1 MSREE
6 DKRLYEQKK
15 CIYNG
20 EIIDA
25 YLIGDYDFIESE
37 LVSCTDPKSLESTE
51 KALSDTARTL
61 DNIATEKRELEAVDG
76 ESVEHSTTFQDILAT
91 NMEQVKTS
99 RILNKGKGFI
109 TWFYPCTNVH
119 SLHEL
124 ETMDLPPQLFLI
136 DDFLPLGGAVMVSA
150 RPKVG
155 KTFLALQMAL
165 AVATGGKFLGYR
177 SKKRG
182 VLYVDFESDER
193 NMLGRTTEMIDTE
206 NQPENIFLMQP
217 ENPFEFGRVG
227 NGFEKQVE
235 TFINSHKSADIR
247 LVVVDTYGHIQGAR
261 DSRKNNV
268 YNIEYEE
275 IAKINR
281 WAKRFGITVILIH
294 HNNKNGEDYNNPV
307 SGISG
312 STGITAGLTAY
323 YVLTKQN
330 YDDKQVKLTVGG
342 KEIREQDIFL
352 QPTSD
357 NNRAWE
363 RVTPAEIKS
372 RISEVVQSNIT
383 KCFAEAFQNAEV
395 NGQSRAVVYAKEVE
409 KDTGLTP
416 ISIGKWVQ
424 KHSGDLFECGYKV
437 TKGGRDDNGTYYYV
451 SGV

>member
-6 DKRLYEQKK
+6 DKRLYEQKQ

-20 EIIDA
+20 EIIDT
-25 YLIGDYDFIESE
+25 YLICDYDFIESE

-61 DNIATEKRELEAVDG
+61 DSLTTEKRELEAVDG
-76 ESVEHSTTFQDILAT
+76 ETVEPSTAFQDILLT
-91 NMEQVKTS
+91 TIEQVKS
-99 RILNKGKGFI
+99 ARILNKGKGFI
-109 TWFYPCTNVH
+109 TWFYACTNVH

-124 ETMDLPPQLFLI
+124 ETMDLPPKLFLI

-165 AVATGGKFLGYR
+165 AVATGGKFLGYQ

-182 VLYVDFESDER
+182 VLYIDFESDER
-193 NMLGRTTEMIDTE
+193 NMLGRTTEMVDTE

-217 ENPFEFGRVG
+217 ESPFEFGRVG
-227 NGFEKQVE
+227 NGFEKQIE

-247 LVVVDTYGHIQGAR
+247 LVVVDTYQHIQSAT
-261 DSRKNNV
+261 DSRRNV
-268 YNIEYEE
+268 YHIEYEE

-281 WAKRFGITVILIH
+281 WAKRLNITVILIH

-330 YDDKQVKLTVGG
+330 YDDKHVKLTVGG
-342 KEIREQDIFL
+342 KEIREQDIYL

-363 RVTPAEIKS
+363 RVTPTEIKS
-372 RISEVVQSNIT
+372 RISEVVQSDIT
-383 KCFAEAFQNAEV
+383 KCFVEAFQNAEV
-395 NGQSRAVVYAKEVE
+395 NGQSKAVVYAKEVE
-409 KDTGLTP
+409 NVTGLSP

-437 TKGGRDDNGTYYYV
+437 MKGGRDDKVGTYYYV
-451 SGV
+451 TDV

>member
-6 DKRLYEQKK
+6 DKRLYEQKQ

-20 EIIDA
+20 EIIDT
-25 YLIGDYDFIESE
+25 YLICDYDFIESE

-61 DNIATEKRELEAVDG
+61 DSLTTEKRELEAVDG
-76 ESVEHSTTFQDILAT
+76 ETVEPSTAFQDILLT
-91 NMEQVKTS
+91 TIEQVKS
-99 RILNKGKGFI
+99 ARILNKGKGFI
-109 TWFYPCTNVH
+109 TWFYPCTNVY

-165 AVATGGKFLGYR
+165 AVATGGKFLGYQ

-182 VLYVDFESDER
+182 VLYIDFESDER
-193 NMLGRTTEMIDTE
+193 NMLGRTTEMVDTE

-227 NGFEKQVE
+227 NGFEKQIE

-247 LVVVDTYGHIQGAR
+247 LVVVDTYQHIQSAT
-261 DSRKNNV
+261 DSRKNV
-268 YNIEYEE
+268 YHIEYEE

-281 WAKRFGITVILIH
+281 WAKRLNITVILIH

-342 KEIREQDIFL
+342 KEIREQDIYL

-363 RVTPAEIKS
+363 RVTPTEIKS
-372 RISEVVQSNIT
+372 RISEVVQSDIT
-383 KCFAEAFQNAEV
+383 KCFVEAFQNAEV

-409 KDTGLTP
+409 NVTGLSP

-437 TKGGRDDNGTYYYV
+437 MKGGRDDKGGTYYYV
-451 SGV
+451 ADV

>member
-37 LVSCTDPKSLESTE
+37 LVSCNDPKSLESTE

-76 ESVEHSTTFQDILAT
+76 ESVELSTTFQDILVT

-124 ETMDLPPQLFLI
+124 ETMDLPPQLYLI

-227 NGFEKQVE
+227 NGFEKQIE
-235 TFINSHKSADIR
+235 TFISSHKSADIG

-395 NGQSRAVVYAKEVE
+395 NGQSRAVVYAKDVE
-409 KDTGLTP
+409 KGTGLTP
-416 ISIGKWVQ
+416 ISIGKWIQ

-451 SGV
+451 SDV